1 MSKEPKKRYSIPARI
16 MELLYTDDAFFNEVL
31 KMKKVNVSN
40 FPKSDEWRD
49 ENGFNISFALAGYS
63 PEDVEIETE
72 ANVLIVKGF
81 GMDSLSP
88 IVSETPVDFDKQA
101 EDAFDDYTK
110 ETKPRIHI
118 GSISRGIARR
128 KFCVKHLISE
138 EFEIADTVAKMEHGL
153 LHIFIPE
160 KEVFC
165 QKTVEIRDNLSQLK
179 VGNNG

>member
-1 MSKEPKKRYSIPARI
+1 MNKEPKKRYSIPARI
-16 MELLYTDDAFFNEVL
+16 MELLYTDDNFFNEVL

-49 ENGFNISFALAGYS
+49 EKGFNISFALAGYS
-63 PEDVEIETE
+63 ANDVEVETE
-72 ANVLIVKGF
+72 ANVLIIKGF
-81 GMDSLSP
+81 GLDSINPVIES
-88 IVSETPVDFDKQA
+88 ISEDIKIDDVF
-101 EDAFDDYTK
+101 EDYSR

-138 EFEIADTVAKMEHGL
+138 EFDIAQTVARMEHGL

-160 KEVFC
+160 KEGLC
-165 QKTVEIRDNLSQLK
+165 QKNVEVK
-179 VGNNG
+179 GGE